1 MTSFC
6 CSLLMLGSS
15 FFFRKAMVLLRFLSL
30 SLSPRLSLSLSLS
43 LFLSVCPVLLLLL
56 PYHAVLPG
64 QETLDDAAVGLL
76 AELAE
81 RLGRGHGTLFF
92 FRRRCDPASLAF
104 LVLEGETPLSSV
116 AGLVSVCVCISVSCR
131 RRQK

>member
-15 FFFRKAMVLLRFLSL
+15 FFFRKATVLLRFLSL
-30 SLSPRLSLSLSLS
+30 SLFLLVSLSLS

-92 FRRRCDPASLAF
+92 FSTAMRSGVVGFPGSRGRD
-104 LVLEGETPLSSV
+104 SSV
-116 AGLVSVCVCISVSCR
+116 FRCGSRFRLCMYIYVLST
-131 RRQK
+131 